1 MQVQQEELR
10 VLAAE
15 HAQKAAEQ
23 QLTNALSD
31 SAQREHDDTVW
42 QRKLTE
48 QAGSNMG
55 LQHALQAAQADV
67 HKGQMTHARCACD
80 AFTLV

>member
-1 MQVQQEELR
+1 MVQVQQEELR

-23 QLTNALSD
+23 QLNNALSD
-31 SAQREHDDTVW
+31 AAQRDQDGNAW

-67 HKGQMTHARCACD
+67 HKAQLAHAR
-80 AFTLV
+80 

>member
-1 MQVQQEELR
+1 M
-10 VLAAE
+10 LAAE

-31 SAQREHDDTVW
+31 SAQREHGDTAW

-67 HKGQMTHARCACD
+67 HKSQMAHAR
-80 AFTLV
+80 